1 MAEIKPY
8 EKRIGE
14 VRDLLEKSRPQ
25 ILMALP
31 KHMNADRLL
40 RIAMTSI
47 ARNPKILDC
56 TTNSLIGAIIQCAQL
71 GLEPDDMRGTAYLV
85 PFFNTRRGKLEI
97 QLIPGYVGLMDLARR
112 SRLVSTIEARAV
124 YTKDVFEFE
133 FGLAPRLKHI
143 PAGQMEVNEITH
155 FYSIGRLRDGGVH
168 VEILTREQVERIR
181 DRFSKAKDAGPWV
194 TDFEAMGKKTVVRR
208 LAKYLPASPEL
219 QAAVALDEIAEV
231 GIPQELG
238 ELLPPEDTG
247 GGGGKLDRLAKDMR
261 GAEEPKTPAGEG
273 PPLQPFP
280 KEKEGPPSAE
290 TPQGRL
296 PVG

>member
-1 MAEIKPY
+1 VAEIKPY
-8 EKRIGE
+8 EKRMDD
-14 VRDLLEKSRPQ
+14 VRSLLSSSKPQ

-56 TTNSLIGAIIQCAQL
+56 TPNSLIGAIIQCAQL

-85 PFFNTRRGKLEI
+85 PFFNTKKQRLEI

-112 SRLVSTIEARAV
+112 SRMVSTIEARAV
-124 YTKDVFEFE
+124 YAKDVFEFE
-133 FGLAPRLKHI
+133 FGLSPRLKHI
-143 PAGQMEVNEITH
+143 PAGQMEVQEITY

-219 QAAVALDEIAEV
+219 QAAVALDEIAEI

-238 ELLPPEDTG
+238 EFLPPEDAG
-247 GGGGKLDRLAKDMR
+247 GGGGKLDRLAKDIR
-261 GAEEPKTPAGEG
+261 GGTTEEPKAPTGEG

-280 KEKEGPPSAE
+280 KEKEGPPTAE
-290 TPQGRL
+290 TPQQRL
-296 PVG
+296 V